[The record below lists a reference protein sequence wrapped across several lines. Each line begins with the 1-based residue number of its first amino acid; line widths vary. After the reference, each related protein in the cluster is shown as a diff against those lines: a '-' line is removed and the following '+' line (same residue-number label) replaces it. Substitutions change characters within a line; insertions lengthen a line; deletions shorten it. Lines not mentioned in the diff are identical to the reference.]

1 MSSWNESEG
10 NYLKMIRSK
19 KNEPRKLGLHANIDT
34 GLNIEKI
41 WGGEKSV
48 SRFFEWRYVMW
59 RRVTGS
65 KEEQEVVWLPGMK
78 LKEEQLLSHT
88 RPDG

>member
-41 WGGEKSV
+41 
-48 SRFFEWRYVMW
+48 
-59 RRVTGS
+59 
-65 KEEQEVVWLPGMK
+65 
-78 LKEEQLLSHT
+78 
-88 RPDG
+88 